1 MEVVDIVITN
11 TSTKRQNTF
20 LGKFFTVLSTQIYH
34 IKVYTAVDLFIVSK
48 RYSQFLSLHTQLRKT
63 LNESS
68 NLPQFPGKTLFPM
81 SSKIIENRKSLLGIW
96 LQSLI
101 KRNICKGLI
110 HRFLKVHKHT
120 ASNSISPDEAI
131 VLKFLTNIA
140 QDPHR
145 KTAFLDNFEN
155 EFFVRRR
162 EISIETTESLL
173 ILLISLCTDH
183 KCWSKPMDIL
193 SKLMNRDFSKF
204 YEKTQEVFVGLSSE
218 VLRQVKFNL
227 YLKKE
232 INPDCQ
238 AKAYQLLQLVQGNNF
253 EDRVILREIVR
264 DIQLNHDE
272 EAIGIYEK
280 WGACEL
286 ISPQKHIRSQMI
298 SLVNTKELNLEYV
311 IQEKALIVTGCF
323 ETRTKLSRLF
333 NLITVPDYRK
343 EWDLRLE
350 DMFEFEDGHRMTYL
364 SDTKVYTFNTT
375 MGVTESDT
383 SFVSKT
389 IGFMI
394 DDQDSQIEIA
404 FTAEKVRGNDDEE
417 FEEFDKVR
425 VSWNYELKGKASR
438 IVIYD
443 IVGEESLMQ
452 KSFENLFQ
460 CCQKDFEFLGIVK
473 KRVSISEA
481 VSSKRLSYRMVKS
494 HN

>member
-1 MEVVDIVITN
+1 
-11 TSTKRQNTF
+11 
-20 LGKFFTVLSTQIYH
+20 
-34 IKVYTAVDLFIVSK
+34 
-48 RYSQFLSLHTQLRKT
+48 
-63 LNESS
+63 
-68 NLPQFPGKTLFPM
+68 
-81 SSKIIENRKSLLGIW
+81 
-96 LQSLI
+96 
-101 KRNICKGLI
+101 
-110 HRFLKVHKHT
+110 
-120 ASNSISPDEAI
+120 
-131 VLKFLTNIA
+131 
-140 QDPHR
+140 
-145 KTAFLDNFEN
+145 
-155 EFFVRRR
+155 
-162 EISIETTESLL
+162 
-173 ILLISLCTDH
+173 
-183 KCWSKPMDIL
+183 
-193 SKLMNRDFSKF
+193 
-204 YEKTQEVFVGLSSE
+204 
-218 VLRQVKFNL
+218 
-227 YLKKE
+227 
-232 INPDCQ
+232 
-238 AKAYQLLQLVQGNNF
+238 
-253 EDRVILREIVR
+253 
-264 DIQLNHDE
+264 
-272 EAIGIYEK
+272 
-280 WGACEL
+280 
-286 ISPQKHIRSQMI
+286 MI